1 MNATNP
7 FDFWYAIN
15 NTRMVLLPT
24 RRLETF
30 GTTAVNYHMVSAL
43 MDTVNKVRVREGRI
57 QAQRPQIITPSS
69 MSSSLLEGFG
79 QEAERYVEWLQE
91 HSQDVRMLQYGFV
104 ISKQEVSEQVITD
117 TLAAVLERVEE
128 EVRKKDDPLAAVL
141 VGVDAPWEVSLL
153 RMMVEVSGRSFPGN
167 VRELERHNLFGSDSG
182 ASPSVRQDI
191 DSGFIAASQ
200 NPALIAPLG
209 KKLQQQGLFSEYED
223 RFFALVK
230 ANRAKRT

>member
-1 MNATNP
+1 MNEPNQ

-15 NTRMVLLPT
+15 NTRIVLLPT

-30 GTTAVNYHMVSAL
+30 GTTALNYHMVSAL

-69 MSSSLLEGFG
+69 MSSTLLEGFG
-79 QEAERYVEWLQE
+79 KEAERYVEWLQE
-91 HSQDVRMLQYGFV
+91 HSQELRMLQYGFV
-104 ISKQEVSEQVITD
+104 ISKQEVSEQVVTD

-141 VGVDAPWEVSLL
+141 VGVDSPWEVSLL
-153 RMMVEVSGRSFPGN
+153 RMMVEISGRSFPGN
-167 VRELERHNLFGSDSG
+167 VRELERHHLFGAEQGS
-182 ASPSVRQDI
+182 SPVLRQEI
-191 DSGFIAASQ
+191 DSEFTAASQ

-209 KKLQQQGLFSEYED
+209 KKLQQHGLFTEYED

-230 ANRAKRT
+230 AHRAKLG